1 MNLFIRNFWSL
12 NPVVSWISKKFFE
25 LPIQFW
31 LLRNFMYQLIII
43 VCLIDKFLKFLND
56 LLLSILTN
64 VNLESFSKIFSN
76 IFRVS
81 LIKSVLSFLNIFFLF
96 KNQFL
101 FLDIL
106 LFVRIGFILLIL
118 LISITGTPIGWIDC
132 ISLIHI
138 KVLIFK
144 VKAVFNQHLFMRKT
158 NLCSLY

>member
-1 MNLFIRNFWSL
+1 
-12 NPVVSWISKKFFE
+12 
-25 LPIQFW
+25 
-31 LLRNFMYQLIII
+31 MYQLIII

-118 LISITGTPIGWIDC
+118 LISITGTPIG
-132 ISLIHI
+132 
-138 KVLIFK
+138 
-144 VKAVFNQHLFMRKT
+144 
-158 NLCSLY
+158 